1 MMLCGRRRSLAC
13 VILLLV
19 FSISC
24 GEKSSADKLKAE
36 LQTVFSWTATAQM
49 VVEAWT
55 QGTIPAACA
64 RRTLE
69 TARDTFEQEDK
80 SINELFDASP
90 ELRADAFNSLQE
102 LKQSILRMQKGIEQS
117 NRGQVEA
124 EIGKLKME
132 IQVIKSLLLK
142 LGE

>member
-1 MMLCGRRRSLAC
+1 
-13 VILLLV
+13 
-19 FSISC
+19 
-24 GEKSSADKLKAE
+24 
-36 LQTVFSWTATAQM
+36 M

-55 QGTIPAACA
+55 QGTIPAAYA